1 MSEAPPITLE
11 RLTVADDETLGFLL
25 ASYREL
31 FGSRVEATAVP
42 QDLQRFADHYGADRG
57 CLLLARGAAG
67 EPLGS
72 IAYRPYDRRFPQL
85 AYPGESVVEVVRLFV
100 VPRQRRQGLARRLF
114 GALLAQARRDAV
126 ERLYLHTHPFLPGAE
141 AFWLDQGF
149 QVVARETALPWQT
162 LHLDRR
168 LDNSQASAG
177 PRQSR

>member
-31 FGSRVEATAVP
+31 FGSRVEANAIP
-42 QDLQRFADHYGADRG
+42 RDLQCFADHYGADRG
-57 CLLLARGAAG
+57 CLLLARDAAG

-72 IAYRPYDRRFPQL
+72 IAYRPYDRRFPEL
-85 AYPGESVVEVVRLFV
+85 AYPGERVVEVVRLFV

-114 GALLAQARRDAV
+114 AALLVQAKRDAV
-126 ERLYLHTHPFLPGAE
+126 QRLYLHTHPFLPGAE

-149 QVVARETALPWQT
+149 RVVARETALPWQT
-162 LHLDRR
+162 LHLDRW
-168 LDNSQASAG
+168 LDSAQASAG

>member
-31 FGSRVEATAVP
+31 FGSRVEANAVP
-42 QDLQRFADHYGADRG
+42 QDLQRFADHYGADSG

-67 EPLGS
+67 EPIGS

-85 AYPGESVVEVVRLFV
+85 AYPGERVVEVVRLFV

-114 GALLAQARRDAV
+114 AALLAQARRDAV

-149 QVVARETALPWQT
+149 QVVVREMALPWQT

-168 LDNSQASAG
+168 LDSPQASAG

>member
-1 MSEAPPITLE
+1 MSVAPPITLE
-11 RLTVADDETLGFLL
+11 RLTVADDETLRFLL

-31 FGSRVEATAVP
+31 FGSRVEANAVP
-42 QDLQRFADHYGADRG
+42 RDLQRFADHYGADRG
-57 CLLLARGAAG
+57 CLLLAQDAAG
-67 EPLGS
+67 KPIGS

-85 AYPGESVVEVVRLFV
+85 AYPGERVVEVVRLFV

-114 GALLAQARRDAV
+114 AALLAQARRDAV

-149 QVVARETALPWQT
+149 QVVVREMALPWQT

-168 LDNSQASAG
+168 LDSPQASAG

>member
-42 QDLQRFADHYGADRG
+42 QDLRCFADHYGADRG

-67 EPLGS
+67 EPIGS

-85 AYPGESVVEVVRLFV
+85 AYPGERVVEVVRLFV

-114 GALLAQARRDAV
+114 AALLAQARRDAV